1 MYIGTV
7 TFRAV
12 ITSNGL
18 KFPSCE
24 FNPNQAS
31 VEKVVIESQ
40 SGFEILSTVHLS
52 GVATERV
59 GRAIANKVL
68 TAVLDRIAF
77 RYSLAIEDS
86 QIVSS
91 WFDPVNPPPG
101 AQVQPHSGELAIIGE
116 QANPVFGIPAADLKT
131 ELERTTLSGE
141 PFFSSYRLALQS
153 RSPVEKFMHLYSL
166 LLRFFEDE
174 QTKVDAFIRSQDSAV
189 PQSPD
194 PRPGHSNRETVYTKL
209 RNEFAHRR
217 SDGNMQDTKADM
229 EQHVGGLIGLVK
241 QAIALQDTTR

>member
-12 ITSNGL
+12 ITNNGL

-24 FNPNQAS
+24 FNPHQAS

-52 GVATERV
+52 GVVTERV
-59 GRAIANKVL
+59 GRALANKVL
-68 TAVLDRIAF
+68 TGILDRLAF

-91 WFDPVNPPPG
+91 WFAPVQAPPG
-101 AQVQPHSGELAIIGE
+101 AEAHPHSGELATIGE
-116 QANPVFGIPAADLKT
+116 QADLVVSIPPADLKT
-131 ELERTTLSGE
+131 ELERTTLAGE
-141 PFFSSYRLALQS
+141 PLFGSYRLALQS

-174 QTKVDAFIRSQDSAV
+174 QLQVDSFIRREEPTVQET
-189 PQSPD
+189 PD
-194 PRPGHSNRETVYTKL
+194 PRPGRSNMETVYTRL

-217 SDGNMQDTKADM
+217 SGVNIENTKAEM
-229 EQHVGGLIGLVK
+229 VQQVGGLIGLTK
-241 QAIALQDTTR
+241 RAIELQP

>member
-1 MYIGTV
+1 MYNGTV

-18 KFPSCE
+18 RFPSCE

-31 VEKVVIESQ
+31 VEKVVLESQ
-40 SGFEILSTVHLS
+40 SGFEILSTVHVS

-59 GRAIANKVL
+59 GRALATRVF

-91 WFDPVNPPPG
+91 WFDLVEPLPG
-101 AQVQPHSGELAIIGE
+101 AQVQPHSGERAIIGQE
-116 QANPVFGIPAADLKT
+116 PARIVGIPAADLQT
-131 ELERTTLSGE
+131 ELARPALSE
-141 PFFSSYRLALQS
+141 APFFSSYRLALQS
-153 RSPVEKFMHLYSL
+153 RSPVEKFMQLYSL

-174 QTKVDAFIRSQDSAV
+174 QAKVDEFIRRQDSAV
-189 PQSPD
+189 PQTPD
-194 PRPGHSNRETVYTKL
+194 PRPGRSKRETVYTRL
-209 RNEFAHRR
+209 RNECAQRR
-217 SDGNMQDTKADM
+217 AGVNRQETNAEM
-229 EQHVGGLIGLVK
+229 EQHVGGLIRLVK

>member
-7 TFRAV
+7 TFRAG
-12 ITSNGL
+12 ITSHGL
-18 KFPSCE
+18 RFPSCE
-24 FNPNQAS
+24 FNPNQDS

-40 SGFEILSTVHLS
+40 SGYEILSTVHLS
-52 GVATERV
+52 GVVTERA

-77 RYSLAIEDS
+77 QYSLAIEDS
-86 QIVSS
+86 QIISS
-91 WFDPVNPPPG
+91 WFAPVTPLPG
-101 AQVQPHSGELAIIGE
+101 AEAHPHSGELAIVE
-116 QANPVFGIPAADLKT
+116 QQADLGVGIPAADLKA

-141 PFFSSYRLALQS
+141 PFFSSYRLALKS
-153 RSPVEKFMHLYSL
+153 SSPEEKFMHLYSL

-174 QTKVDAFIRSQDSAV
+174 QAKVDDFIRSQDWAV

-194 PRPGHSNRETVYTKL
+194 PRPGHSNMETIYTRL
-209 RNEFAHRR
+209 RNEFAQRR
-217 SDGNMQDTKADM
+217 SDVNMQDTKAEI

-241 QAIALQDTTR
+241 QAIARQDTTR

>member
-1 MYIGTV
+1 MYVGTV

-91 WFDPVNPPPG
+91 WFRPVNPPPG
-101 AQVQPHSGELAIIGE
+101 AQVQPHSGELAIIGQ
-116 QANPVFGIPAADLKT
+116 QADLVFGIPAADLKT

-174 QTKVDAFIRSQDSAV
+174 QAKVDDFIRSQDSAV

-194 PRPGHSNRETVYTKL
+194 PRPGHSNRETVYTRL

-217 SDGNMQDTKADM
+217 SNVNMQDTKADM

>member
-1 MYIGTV
+1 MYNGTV

-12 ITSNGL
+12 ITSTGL
-18 KFPSCE
+18 KFPACE

-40 SGFEILSTVHLS
+40 SGFEILSTVHVS
-52 GVATERV
+52 EVATERV

-86 QIVSS
+86 QIISS
-91 WFDPVNPPPG
+91 WFDTVRPLPG
-101 AQVQPHSGELAIIGE
+101 AEVHPHSGELAIIAE
-116 QANPVFGIPAADLKT
+116 QAVPIVAIPAADLKT
-131 ELERTTLSGE
+131 ELERPHLAGE
-141 PFFSSYRLALQS
+141 AFFSSYRLALQS
-153 RSPVEKFMHLYSL
+153 RSPVENFMHLYSL

-174 QTKVDAFIRSQDSAV
+174 QAKVDEFIRSQDSAV

-194 PRPGHSNRETVYTKL
+194 PRPGHSNRETVYTRL
-209 RNEFAHRR
+209 RNEFAQRQ
-217 SDGNMQDTKADM
+217 SDVNMQETKAQM
-229 EQHVGGLIGLVK
+229 EQYVGGLIGLVK

>member
-24 FNPNQAS
+24 FNPKQAS

-40 SGFEILSTVHLS
+40 SGYEILSTVHLA

-59 GRAIANKVL
+59 GTSIANKVL

-91 WFDPVNPPPG
+91 WFDSVNPPPG
-101 AQVQPHSGELAIIGE
+101 AQVQPHSGELASLG
-116 QANPVFGIPAADLKT
+116 QQVGLVYGIPAADLKA
-131 ELERTTLSGE
+131 ELEQTTLSGE
-141 PFFSSYRLALQS
+141 PFFSLYRLAVQS
-153 RSPVEKFMHLYSL
+153 RSSGEKFMHLYSL
-166 LLRFFEDE
+166 LLRFFDDE
-174 QTKVDAFIRSQDSAV
+174 QVRVDDFIRSQDSAV
-189 PQSPD
+189 PQSQD
-194 PRPGHSNRETVYTKL
+194 PRAGRSTRETVYTRL
-209 RNEFAHRR
+209 RNEFAQRR
-217 SDGNMQDTKADM
+217 SGVNMQDTKAEM
-229 EQHVGGLIGLVK
+229 EQHVGGLIRLVK
-241 QAIALQDTTR
+241 QAIALQT

>member
-1 MYIGTV
+1 MYNGTV

-31 VEKVVIESQ
+31 VEKVAIESQ

-59 GRAIANKVL
+59 GRALANKVL

-91 WFDPVNPPPG
+91 WFAPVDPLPG
-101 AQVQPHSGELAIIGE
+101 AEVQLHTGELAIIGQ
-116 QANPVFGIPAADLKT
+116 QADLIVGIPAADLKA
-131 ELERTTLSGE
+131 ELERTTRSGE
-141 PFFSSYRLALQS
+141 PLFTSYRLALQS

-174 QTKVDAFIRSQDSAV
+174 QAKVDEFIRSQDSAV

-194 PRPGHSNRETVYTKL
+194 PRPGRSNRETVYTRL

-217 SDGNMQDTKADM
+217 SDVNMQETKAQM
-229 EQHVGGLIGLVK
+229 EQHLGELIGLVK

>member
-12 ITSNGL
+12 ITDNGL

-24 FNPNQAS
+24 FNPHQAS

-52 GVATERV
+52 GVVTERD
-59 GRAIANKVL
+59 GRALANKVL
-68 TAVLDRIAF
+68 TAVLDRLAF
-77 RYSLAIEDS
+77 QYSLAIEDS
-86 QIVSS
+86 QIISS
-91 WFDPVNPPPG
+91 WFAPVQASPG
-101 AQVQPHSGELAIIGE
+101 AEVHPHSGELAIIE
-116 QANPVFGIPAADLKT
+116 KQAGLVYGIPAADLKA

-141 PFFSSYRLALQS
+141 PLFSSYRLALQS

-174 QTKVDAFIRSQDSAV
+174 QRQVDSFIRREEPTVQET
-189 PQSPD
+189 PD
-194 PRPGHSNRETVYTKL
+194 PRPGRSNKETVYTRL

-217 SDGNMQDTKADM
+217 SGVNIENTKAEM
-229 EQHVGGLIGLVK
+229 VQQVGGLIGLTK
-241 QAIALQDTTR
+241 RAIELQP

>member
-7 TFRAV
+7 TFRAG
-12 ITSNGL
+12 ITSHGL

-59 GRAIANKVL
+59 GRAIATRIL
-68 TAVLDRIAF
+68 TGVLDRIAF
-77 RYSLAIEDS
+77 QYSLPIEDS
-86 QIVSS
+86 QIISS
-91 WFDPVNPPPG
+91 WFAPVTPLPG
-101 AQVQPHSGELAIIGE
+101 AVAHPHSGVLAIIE
-116 QANPVFGIPAADLKT
+116 QQADLGFDIPPADLKA
-131 ELERTTLSGE
+131 ELERTTLGGE
-141 PFFSSYRLALQS
+141 PFFGAYRLALQS
-153 RSPVEKFMHLYSL
+153 RSPEEKFMNLYSL

-174 QTKVDAFIRSQDSAV
+174 QAKVDDFIRSQDSAV

-194 PRPGHSNRETVYTKL
+194 PRPGRNNRETVYTRL
-209 RNEFAHRR
+209 RNEFAQRR
-217 SDGNMQDTKADM
+217 PDGNMQATKAEI
-229 EQHVGGLIGLVK
+229 EQHVGGLIGLVR
-241 QAIALQDTTR
+241 QAIPLQDTTR